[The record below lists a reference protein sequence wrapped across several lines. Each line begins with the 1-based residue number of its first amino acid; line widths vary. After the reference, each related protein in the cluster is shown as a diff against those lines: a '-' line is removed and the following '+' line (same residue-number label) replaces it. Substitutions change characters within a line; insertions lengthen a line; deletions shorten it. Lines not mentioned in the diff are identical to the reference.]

1 MTLPLAEQSRY
12 RKDMEKKVY
21 KNGSLILRDSVA
33 QGMAVLT
40 HGGEIYAI
48 VPENTPVSEDYR
60 VVDLG
65 GQYLAPGFVEL
76 HTHGAGGADFMDAGS
91 RAARDDGSLSDDA
104 VGGI

>member
-1 MTLPLAEQSRY
+1 MESKAPRRQNNRGMEQ
-12 RKDMEKKVY
+12 MEKKIY

-33 QGMAVLT
+33 QRMAVLT

-76 HTHGAGGADFMDAGS
+76 HTHGAGGADFMDADPESFLKIG
-91 RAARDDGSLSDDA
+91 RAH
-104 VGGI
+104 V

>member
-1 MTLPLAEQSRY
+1 M
-12 RKDMEKKVY
+12 RKDTPERWRDVRTESKAPRRQNNRGMEQMEKKIY

-40 HGGEIYAI
+40 HSGEIYAI

-65 GQYLAPGFVEL
+65 GQYLAPGFV
-76 HTHGAGGADFMDAGS
+76 
-91 RAARDDGSLSDDA
+91 
-104 VGGI
+104 